1 MTGMDAIKMMVRI
14 MTSMGIGI
22 TTSADIAIGES
33 RTHRAMP
40 TIMRTKNIG
49 PEFFQSKRG

>member
-1 MTGMDAIKMMVRI
+1 MNGMDAKKVMVRI

-40 TIMRTKNIG
+40 TIMCTKNIG